1 MSDPIDEAYT
11 LLLDRAPEY
20 GPMAFSNHAP
30 MAVDAMVALGR
41 SDAVGP
47 WLARYAA
54 QLGPGPE
61 PGADIDVDAWT
72 ASLGD
77 EGRFADWRALFDRE
91 LATRPW
97 ETVLD
102 TWASRLA
109 PGLIGA
115 ALHGILRTAHATR
128 SLGRRNTPVRRREL
142 AQGLAYWAATY
153 YSLPGDAAAATAALP
168 PDAALRAVP
177 FLPSAVRR
185 PHGSIVDALA
195 PLADFLPFHG
205 AVGLIDPTTAELDA
219 ILSGITATLAA
230 AYLANVHS
238 GNLIALVHFVTGPS
252 AIRLLFPHV
261 SETTRGR
268 LLVYAWQAGAAL
280 YCAYGTTPEAITP
293 RAPLPAREALI
304 DGALAT
310 GDEHA
315 IKFVEACLREDA
327 IRPAPVFHAAAR
339 DAIGRLGG

>member
-1 MSDPIDEAYT
+1 MGDPIDEAYA

-20 GPMAFSNHAP
+20 GFMAFANHAP
-30 MAVDAMVALGR
+30 MVVDAMVALGR
-41 SDAVGP
+41 ADAVGP

-61 PGADIDVDAWT
+61 PNAEIDADAWT

-91 LATRPW
+91 VATRPW
-97 ETVLD
+97 EAVLD
-102 TWASRLA
+102 TWAPRLA

-128 SLGRRNTPVRRREL
+128 SLGRRDTPVRRREL

-153 YSLPGDAAAATAALP
+153 SSLPGDAAAAPADLS

-177 FLPSAVRR
+177 FLPLAVRR

-195 PLADFLPFHG
+195 PLADFTPFHG
-205 AVGLIDPTTAELDA
+205 TVALIDPATASPDA
-219 ILSGITATLAA
+219 ILSDITTTLAA
-230 AYLANVHS
+230 AYLANVDS
-238 GNLIALVHFVTGPS
+238 GNLIALIHLVTGPG

-261 SETTRGR
+261 SEATRRR

-280 YCAYGTTPEAITP
+280 YCAYGTTAEAITP
-293 RAPLPAREALI
+293 RTPLPAREELI
-304 DGALAT
+304 DGAIAT

-327 IRPAPVFHAAAR
+327 IRTAPVFRAAAW